1 MIWPHLDLMVI
12 RSDHDNP
19 DEVLVGQPSLQD
31 LIGIIRVTR
40 ESVGLP
46 LDIQQDWIF
55 EKLNDVRGVSADRHH
70 GSGRD
75 SSTRDRLVAL
85 PSVLRTPQLQTPV
98 GESCTLGQQH
108 PEFVQGSSRT
118 PWVL

>member
-19 DEVLVGQPSLQD
+19 DEVFIGQPSLQD
-31 LIGIIRVTR
+31 LIDIIRVTR

-55 EKLNDVRGVSADRHH
+55 EKLKDVRAVSADGIH
-70 GSGRD
+70 GSGRAP
-75 SSTRDRLVAL
+75 STRDRLVAL
-85 PSVLRTPQLQTPV
+85 PSVLRTPQLQTSV

-118 PWVL
+118 PWVS